1 MNNFWRVQLTDMAE
15 IDLIGIKIW
24 TTEKFGAP
32 QAAKYLEVIA
42 SALED
47 LMIGP
52 KPIGSKPRKDIWPN
66 IRSLHVQR
74 KGNKGRHLLVF
85 KEAKNQTIQVLRLLH
100 DSMDL
105 KRHSLESKIDSSDSF
120 TLPG

>member
-15 IDLIGIKIW
+15 VDLISIKIW
-24 TTEKFGAP
+24 TTKKFGAL
-32 QAAKYLEVIA
+32 QAVKYLEVIT

-47 LMIGP
+47 LITGP
-52 KPIGSKPRKDIWPN
+52 EPIGSKSREDIGPN
-66 IRSLHVQR
+66 IRSLHAQR

-85 KEAKNQTIQVLRLLH
+85 KEARNQTIQVLRLLH

-105 KRHSLESKIDSSDSF
+105 ARHSLESKID
-120 TLPG
+120 PK

>member
-1 MNNFWRVQLTDMAE
+1 MSNFWRVQLTDMAGV
-15 IDLIGIKIW
+15 DLISIKIW
-24 TTEKFGAP
+24 TTEIFGAP

-42 SALED
+42 SAIED
-47 LMIGP
+47 LTIGP
-52 KPIGSKPRKDIWPN
+52 KPIGSKSREDIGPN

-74 KGNKGRHLLVF
+74 KGNKGRHLLVY

-105 KRHSLESKIDSSDSF
+105 KGHSLESKTD
-120 TLPG
+120 PK

>member
-15 IDLIGIKIW
+15 VDLISIKIW

-32 QAAKYLEVIA
+32 QAVKYLEVIT

-47 LMIGP
+47 LITGP
-52 KPIGSKPRKDIWPN
+52 EPIGSKSREDIGPN

-74 KGNKGRHLLVF
+74 RGNKGRHLLVF
-85 KEAKNQTIQVLRLLH
+85 KEAKNQTIEVLRLFH

-105 KRHSLESKIDSSDSF
+105 THHSLESKIDQK
-120 TLPG
+120 

>member
-15 IDLIGIKIW
+15 IDLSGIKIW

-32 QAAKYLEVIA
+32 QATKYLEVIA

-47 LMIGP
+47 LMIDP
-52 KPIGSKPRKDIWPN
+52 KPIGSKPREDIGPN

-85 KEAKNQTIQVLRLLH
+85 KEARNQTIQVLRLLH

-105 KRHSLESKIDSSDSF
+105 ARHSLESKID
-120 TLPG
+120 PK

>member
-1 MNNFWRVQLTDMAE
+1 MKVFWQVQLADMAE

-32 QAAKYLEVIA
+32 QAAKYLEVIT

-47 LMIGP
+47 LITGP
-52 KPIGSKPRKDIWPN
+52 EPIGSKSREDIGPN

-74 KGNKGRHLLVF
+74 RGYKGRHLLVF
-85 KEAKNQTIQVLRLLH
+85 KEARNQTIQVLRLLH

-105 KRHSLESKIDSSDSF
+105 THHLIESKIDSK
-120 TLPG
+120 

>member
-52 KPIGSKPRKDIWPN
+52 KPIGSKPRKDIGPKYSQPACAAK
-66 IRSLHVQR
+66 RQQRATFAGVQR
-74 KGNKGRHLLVF
+74 SKKSNHLGFTIAARQYGFETSLTRI
-85 KEAKNQTIQVLRLLH
+85 KN
-100 DSMDL
+100 
-105 KRHSLESKIDSSDSF
+105 
-120 TLPG
+120 

>member
-15 IDLIGIKIW
+15 VDLISIKIW
-24 TTEKFGAP
+24 TTKKFGAL
-32 QAAKYLEVIA
+32 QAVKYLEVIT

-47 LMIGP
+47 LITGP
-52 KPIGSKPRKDIWPN
+52 EPIGSTSREDIGPN

-74 KGNKGRHLLVF
+74 RGNKGRHLLVF
-85 KEAKNQTIQVLRLLH
+85 KEAKNQTIEVLRLFH

-105 KRHSLESKIDSSDSF
+105 THHSLESKIDSSDSF
-120 TLPG
+120 TLPS

>member
-15 IDLIGIKIW
+15 VDLISIKIW
-24 TTEKFGAP
+24 TTKKFGAL
-32 QAAKYLEVIA
+32 QAVKYLEVIT

-47 LMIGP
+47 LITGP
-52 KPIGSKPRKDIWPN
+52 EPIGSKSREDIGPN

-74 KGNKGRHLLVF
+74 RGNKGRHLLVF
-85 KEAKNQTIQVLRLLH
+85 KEAKNQTIEVLRLFH

-105 KRHSLESKIDSSDSF
+105 THHSLESKIDSSDSF
-120 TLPG
+120 TLPS

>member
-32 QAAKYLEVIA
+32 QATKYLEVIA

-52 KPIGSKPRKDIWPN
+52 KPIGSKPREDIGPN

-74 KGNKGRHLLVF
+74 KGNKGR
-85 KEAKNQTIQVLRLLH
+85 NCWC
-100 DSMDL
+100 
-105 KRHSLESKIDSSDSF
+105 SKKQKIKPFRFYDCC
-120 TLPG
+120 TTAWI

>member
-1 MNNFWRVQLTDMAE
+1 MNNFWRVQLTEMAE
-15 IDLIGIKIW
+15 VDLISIKIW

-32 QAAKYLEVIA
+32 QAAKYLEVIV

-47 LMIGP
+47 LMTGPEPVGSKSREDIGP
-52 KPIGSKPRKDIWPN
+52 K
-66 IRSLHVQR
+66 IRTLHVQR

-85 KEAKNQTIQVLRLLH
+85 KEARNQTIEILRLLH

-105 KRHSLESKIDSSDSF
+105 THHSLESKFD
-120 TLPG
+120 PK

>member
-1 MNNFWRVQLTDMAE
+1 
-15 IDLIGIKIW
+15 
-24 TTEKFGAP
+24 
-32 QAAKYLEVIA
+32 
-42 SALED
+42 
-47 LMIGP
+47 MIGP
-52 KPIGSKPRKDIWPN
+52 KPIGSKPREDIGPN

-105 KRHSLESKIDSSDSF
+105 TLHSLES
-120 TLPG
+120 

>member
-1 MNNFWRVQLTDMAE
+1 MNNVWLVQLTDMAE
-15 IDLIGIKIW
+15 VDLIGIKIW
-24 TTEKFGAP
+24 TIEKFGAP
-32 QAAKYLEVIA
+32 QATKYLELIA

-52 KPIGSKPRKDIWPN
+52 KPIGSKPREDIGPN

-105 KRHSLESKIDSSDSF
+105 ARHSLESKID
-120 TLPG
+120 PK

>member
-1 MNNFWRVQLTDMAE
+1 MAE

-24 TTEKFGAP
+24 TTEKFGPP

-52 KPIGSKPRKDIWPN
+52 K
-66 IRSLHVQR
+66 
-74 KGNKGRHLLVF
+74 
-85 KEAKNQTIQVLRLLH
+85 
-100 DSMDL
+100 
-105 KRHSLESKIDSSDSF
+105 
-120 TLPG
+120 